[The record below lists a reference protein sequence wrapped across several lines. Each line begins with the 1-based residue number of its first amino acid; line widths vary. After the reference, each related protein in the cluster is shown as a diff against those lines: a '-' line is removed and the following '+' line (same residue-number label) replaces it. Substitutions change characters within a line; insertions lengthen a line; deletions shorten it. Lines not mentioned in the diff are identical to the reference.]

1 MATALIASFMFITEI
16 PQESGMEDV
25 RDPRRHEK
33 KAPKCPCPL
42 RLLPDS
48 SGFVTAFK
56 TILPTSYL
64 TSLFADMLAA
74 L

>member
-1 MATALIASFMFITEI
+1 MK
-16 PQESGMEDV
+16 
-25 RDPRRHEK
+25 K

-56 TILPTSYL
+56 TILPASYL
-64 TSLFADMLAA
+64 TSLFDDMLAA
-74 L
+74 LPRFDWHIAAARIIVLT